1 MHMKPVSDQVL
12 NLLRKILHNDM
23 YYEVRIH
30 ACQKVVTRSYNQ
42 IYCEVFEQVS
52 EQVWNQTKQN
62 I

>member
-12 NLLRKILHNDM
+12 KPLQKILHNDM
-23 YYEVRIH
+23 YYEVRI
-30 ACQKVVTRSYNQ
+30 QVSEKVVTRSYNQ

>member
-23 YYEVRIH
+23 YYEVRI
-30 ACQKVVTRSYNQ
+30 QVSEKVVTRSYNQ

>member
-1 MHMKPVSDQVL
+1 MRMKPVSDQVL

>member
-30 ACQKVVTRSYNQ
+30 VSEKVVTRSFGQ
-42 IYCEVFEQVS
+42 IYREVFEQVS